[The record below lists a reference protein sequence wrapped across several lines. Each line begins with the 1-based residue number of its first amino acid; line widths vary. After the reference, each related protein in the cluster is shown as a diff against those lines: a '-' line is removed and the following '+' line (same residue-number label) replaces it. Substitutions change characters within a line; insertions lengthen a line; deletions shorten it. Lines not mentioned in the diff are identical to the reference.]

1 MNVSSGHGGQTCP
14 ECGAV
19 SPAEAQFCGQCG
31 AGYPDPAPEHQWM
44 ISVPMLN
51 NRFMLYDLVKL
62 LFWTGLVIAI
72 LMFVMLAA
80 FGDSHDFLETY
91 LQIMR
96 MFGYVLAGFAVM
108 FLAIML
114 LFFGNRYRTGFTI
127 DRNGVGWSSLMSRTK
142 WANRAAVVAGVLAAK
157 PCVAGAGLLAETQ
170 EQGEV
175 EWDEIRK
182 LKFYPALSAISVMN
196 SWRVV
201 IRLYCTPENY
211 PAIADTL
218 RRRAPNAV
226 VQILG
231 LLLAFLVAS
240 GPALAAAPK
249 PPKPV
254 GSGLNFFSEESERSM
269 GRRYADQLNSKLNF
283 VTDPS
288 ISGYVS
294 RIGRRLAAASPRP
307 AVPYEFR
314 VVNTKEVNAFA
325 VPGGFIYVNRGLI
338 ELSQGEDELAA
349 VLAHEIGHVA
359 ARHGTR
365 QLSKQMLLQGILI
378 GSVAATSAKSKK
390 WGDVAAM
397 AGTIGTFLASMKYSR
412 NDEYQADA
420 LALDILASAGYRRE
434 ALVRFFDRMDESS
447 RRSNRAVNF
456 LALVSTHP
464 PASERI
470 KRVELAT
477 GPVPRDLAFPAPP
490 EFASAKTLLASLPAP
505 PPNRDVTLSA
515 ALRSVGL
522 AESRK
527 SEEAAVPGCA
537 DPGPVILSRD
547 FTVSGSA
554 VWLGTGLTV
563 SAGQTVSIE
572 SSGEIYLR
580 KDSTT
585 PAGPDGMAGTGKG
598 FWKPLS
604 WADTGALLARV
615 EAGESNETVL
625 IGGAASFRVPFD
637 SSLALGINDD
647 NNFDNRGEFQVRVTI
662 RQRGAQ

>member
-1 MNVSSGHGGQTCP
+1 MNVSPGPGGLTCP
-14 ECGAV
+14 ECGAA
-19 SPAEAQFCGQCG
+19 SPAQAQFCGQCG
-31 AGYPDPAPEHQWM
+31 SAFPDPAPEHQWM

-51 NRFMLYDLVKL
+51 NRFMLYDLAKL
-62 LFWTGLVIAI
+62 LFWTGIIIAV

-80 FGDSHDFLETY
+80 FGDRHDFLETY
-91 LQIMR
+91 LRIMQ
-96 MFGYVLAGFAVM
+96 MFGYVLAGFAVL

-142 WANRAAVVAGVLAAK
+142 WANRAAVVAGALAAK
-157 PCVAGAGLLAETQ
+157 PGVAGAGLLAESQ
-170 EQGEV
+170 EQGII

-182 LKFYPALSAISVMN
+182 LKFYPALCTISVMN

-201 IRLYCTPENY
+201 IRLNCTPENY
-211 PAIADTL
+211 PAIAESLKRKATK
-218 RRRAPNAV
+218 AA

-231 LLLAFLVAS
+231 FMLALFVAS
-240 GPALAAAPK
+240 GGAWAGPPK
-249 PPKPV
+249 PPKPA
-254 GSGLNFFSEESERSM
+254 GSGLNFFSAEAERSM
-269 GRRYADQLNSKLNF
+269 GRRYAEQLNSKLNF

-288 ISGYVS
+288 VSGYVS
-294 RIGRRLAAASPRP
+294 QIGRRLAAASPSP
-307 AVPYEFR
+307 SIAYEFR

-378 GSVAATSAKSKK
+378 GSVAAAGAKSKK

-434 ALVRFFDRMDESS
+434 ALVRFFERMDESA
-447 RRSNRAVNF
+447 RRSNRAMNF

-464 PASERI
+464 PAAERI
-470 KRVELAT
+470 KRVELST
-477 GPVPRDLAFPAPP
+477 GPVPRDLVFAAPP
-490 EFASAKTLLASLPAP
+490 EFASARTLLASLPAP

-522 AESRK
+522 AESRR

-537 DPGPVILSRD
+537 DPGPVILTRD
-547 FTVSGSA
+547 FTVAGST
-554 VWLGTGLTV
+554 VWLNTGLNV
-563 SAGQTVSIE
+563 ASGQTVSIE
-572 SSGEIYLR
+572 TSGEIYLR
-580 KDSTT
+580 KDSTV
-585 PAGPDGMAGTGKG
+585 PAGPDGVPGTGKG

-615 EAGESNETVL
+615 EAGENKKTVL
-625 IGGAASFRVPFD
+625 IGGAASFCVPFD
-637 SSLALGINDD
+637 SALALGINDD
-647 NNFDNRGEFQVRVTI
+647 NNFDNRGELQVRVTI
-662 RQRGAQ
+662 RQRGPQ

>member
-1 MNVSSGHGGQTCP
+1 MNVSSGPGGQTCP

-19 SPAEAQFCGQCG
+19 SSAESQFCGQCG
-31 AGYPDPAPEHQWM
+31 AGFPDPSPDHQWM

-62 LFWTGLVIAI
+62 LVWTGLIIAI

-80 FGDSHDFLETY
+80 FGDSHDLLESY
-91 LQIMR
+91 FQIMR

-127 DRNGVGWSSLMSRTK
+127 DRNGVGWSSMMSRTR
-142 WANRAAVVAGVLAAK
+142 WANRAAVVAGILAAK
-157 PCVAGAGLLAETQ
+157 PGVAGAGLLAQSQ
-170 EQGEV
+170 EQGIV

-182 LKFYPALSAISVMN
+182 LKFYPALCSISVMN

-201 IRLYCTPENY
+201 IRLNCTPEQY
-211 PAIADTL
+211 PAIAETL
-218 RRRAPNAV
+218 KRKAAKAA

-231 LLLAFLVAS
+231 LTLALLVAS
-240 GPALAAAPK
+240 GAAWAK
-249 PPKPV
+249 PPKPA
-254 GSGLNFFSEESERSM
+254 GSGLNFFSEEAERSM
-269 GRRYADQLNSKLNF
+269 GRRYAEQLNSKLAF

-288 ISGYVS
+288 VSAYVS
-294 RIGRRLAAASPRP
+294 QIGRRLAAASPRP
-307 AVPYEFR
+307 SVQYEFR

-434 ALVRFFDRMDESS
+434 ALVRFFERMDESS
-447 RRSNRAVNF
+447 RRSNRAMNF

-470 KRVELAT
+470 RRVELST

-490 EFASAKTLLASLPAP
+490 EFAAAKSLLASLPAP

-527 SEEAAVPGCA
+527 AEEATVPGCA
-537 DPGPVILSRD
+537 DPGPVLLTRD
-547 FTVSGSA
+547 FTVSGST
-554 VWLGTGLTV
+554 VWLNTGLNV
-563 SAGQTVSIE
+563 GAGQTVNIE

-585 PAGPDGMAGTGKG
+585 PAGPDGLPGTGKG

-615 EAGESNETVL
+615 EAGENKQTVL
-625 IGGAASFRVPFD
+625 IGGSATFCVPFD
-637 SSLALGINDD
+637 YSLALGINDD
-647 NNFDNRGEFQVRVTI
+647 NNFDNRGQFNVRVTI
-662 RQRGAQ
+662 RQRGPQ